1 MAENTLFSDKEYK
14 AWVKELKD
22 RIRKSQIKAVV
33 YVNSSML
40 ELYWSIGADIV
51 NKQAESKWGSKVI
64 KSLSQELRSEFPDVQ
79 GFSETNLKYMKRF
92 YLTYSNS
99 VENPVAELPAA
110 IGQQAV
116 DQLGKTDLDLA
127 DRAEQAG
134 LPSVMASVPWGH
146 HIEIFTRS
154 NSLDEAFFYLS
165 KTVENGWSR
174 EALKDRIK
182 SQLFV
187 RQGKAPNNFTRLL
200 PSPQSALAGELLKDP
215 YNFDF
220 ISLRDEY
227 VERELEDALVANVT
241 KLLLELGKGFAY
253 LGKQVPIMAGSTEL
267 FIDLLFYHV
276 DLHCY
281 VVVELKNEV
290 FSAAHTGQLGA
301 YVAAVN
307 HHLKKDIDNPTI
319 GLLICKSKDNVYAG
333 YSLESSSQPIGI
345 SAYELA
351 DTLPDEFKSTLPSI
365 EDIEAT
371 LKGELED

>member
-174 EALKDRIK
+174 EALKDKIK

-371 LKGELED
+371 LKGELKD

>member
-174 EALKDRIK
+174 EALKDKIK

-301 YVAAVN
+301 YVTAVN

-371 LKGELED
+371 LKGELEG